1 MMNPMKIYIKNIMK
15 INQFSIFI
23 ICVLFGQ
30 IIANNN
36 FNDKQEALNEIQIEI
51 QNLENELKEQIKNQ
65 KGTKKKLTE
74 IKNQIIIQKKEL
86 LKKQNQ
92 ESYQLQLLKNINN
105 VVDSLT
111 QSSLKTEKEKNKI
124 KNLISDIK
132 INQESATEQIVTLN
146 EELINIKNRMNN
158 SLDTLDLVKQNIWN
172 IISETVLIN
181 PPDEIEFIIES
192 NTWDNYIL
200 NKILYEMVID
210 SKKELLINLI
220 QKKEQLNA
228 KYNQNLNLQ
237 N

>member
-1 MMNPMKIYIKNIMK
+1 MQ

-36 FNDKQEALNEIQIEI
+36 FNDKQDTLNEIQIEI
-51 QNLENELKEQIKNQ
+51 QNLENELKEQINNQ
-65 KGTKKKLTE
+65 KGSQKKLIE
-74 IKNQIIIQKKEL
+74 IKNQIIIEKKEL

-105 VVDSLT
+105 VIDSLT

-146 EELINIKNRMNN
+146 EELINIKNRMNK
-158 SLDTLDLVKQNIWN
+158 SLDTLDLVKRNIRD

-181 PPDEIEFIIES
+181 SPDEIEFIIES
-192 NTWDNYIL
+192 NTWDNYML
-200 NKILYEMVID
+200 NKV
-210 SKKELLINLI
+210 S
-220 QKKEQLNA
+220 
-228 KYNQNLNLQ
+228 
-237 N
+237 

>member
-1 MMNPMKIYIKNIMK
+1 MK

-36 FNDKQEALNEIQIEI
+36 FNDKQETLNEIQIEI

-146 EELINIKNRMNN
+146 EELINNDTGFPLSCKKRKSDDERLGSRFTFNTDNVVSKIKE
-158 SLDTLDLVKQNIWN
+158 
-172 IISETVLIN
+172 IIDIS
-181 PPDEIEFIIES
+181 DEIIDDIVFKGIAFAM
-192 NTWDNYIL
+192 
-200 NKILYEMVID
+200 NKFN
-210 SKKELLINLI
+210 SKI
-220 QKKEQLNA
+220 Q
-228 KYNQNLNLQ
+228 
-237 N
+237 